1 MKHRIWNIPNSAKMR
16 AYNQMDI
23 DYSHKYGIGYYLS
36 NNSMGML
43 FNDDTK
49 MIHNLTTD
57 KLHYFNSL
65 DLLMY
70 DFENYSSRQ
79 HNDFSK
85 DLKKKLKIMN
95 YMKKVMRT
103 KNTNNSI
110 ADWKSAH
117 FDKTVIFLK
126 KWSNLD
132 KELVFKLNSKLMHIV
147 VSDKKEILL
156 KYDTGI
162 ASYFWNDTK
171 PTTVNL
177 PDEIRSMIFSNTVS
191 LRRKIDAVQSLFYA
205 TKQSNYEQSQ
215 NDYYRRKT
223 SVYTT
228 KLDHAFHEKSTKG
241 FSSDVDFDYTP
252 KIRTRMYNH
261 YYSKLDAQRSLNSTP
276 YKNSSRE

>member
-1 MKHRIWNIPNSAKMR
+1 MR

-49 MIHNLTTD
+49 MIHNLNTD

-110 ADWKSAH
+110 ADWKSTH